1 MKKRNLMIFAGLLG
15 IAALAAFVTRSSWMG
30 SNASAQ
36 GPQRPRVVS
45 VELAK
50 AARDLVPV
58 DVDSIGTVTP
68 ISSVA
73 LKSRVETT
81 IVSVH
86 FEDGAKVSEGDLLFT
101 LDARQID
108 AQIEQAEG
116 MLARDQAQLVGALRD
131 HKRYSDLLGKGATTQ
146 VNVDNAKPQAD
157 ILIGTIKAD
166 QSALDNLKV
175 QKSFTIIRAPFSG
188 RISAANVKVGNF
200 VRPADLAPLAVI
212 NQMAPVYVTFAIPQR
227 VLVDLREAMAAGA
240 SKVIAT
246 IPGHQRSED
255 GKVAMVENTVDST
268 TGMVT
273 VRGMM
278 NNENET
284 LWPGTL
290 VNTKLI
296 IRTENSV
303 VVPTVAVQRSQ
314 NGTYVFVVR
323 DGVAKVQ
330 PVKVDRTFQ
339 GTSVISEG
347 LSGDENV
354 VVDGQLLLSDGSRVE
369 PRARK
374 AGAGGDDALRT
385 LPRPA
390 GHDDAD
396 HGVDHRLRRV
406 RFPPAAGLG
415 AAAGRFPDHCRERD
429 LAGRQ

>member
-1 MKKRNLMIFAGLLG
+1 MKKSILLILTGLLG
-15 IAALAAFVTRSSWMG
+15 AVALAAFLTRASWTGSSG
-30 SNASAQ
+30 ATAQSA
-36 GPQRPRVVS
+36 PRARVVS

-50 AARDLVPV
+50 AERKPVPV
-58 DVDSIGTVTP
+58 DVDAIGTVTP

-86 FEDGAKVSEGDLLFT
+86 FEDGARVNEGDLLFT

-116 MLARDQAQLVGALRD
+116 TLARDRAQLAGAERD
-131 HKRYSDLLGKGATTQ
+131 LKRFGDLIGKGATTQ
-146 VNVDNAKPQAD
+146 VNLDNAQTQAD
-157 ILIGTIKAD
+157 ILNGTIKAD

-175 QKSFTIIRAPFSG
+175 QKSYTIIRAPFSG

-200 VRPADLAPLAVI
+200 VRPADTAPLATI
-212 NQMAPVYVTFAIPQR
+212 NQMAPVYVSFAIPQR
-227 VLVDLREAMAAGA
+227 VLVDLREAMAKGD
-240 SKVIAT
+240 SRVVAT

-273 VRGMM
+273 VRGIMA
-278 NNENET
+278 NGNET

-290 VNTKLI
+290 VATKLI
-296 IRTENSV
+296 IRTEDSV

-314 NGTYVFVVR
+314 TGNYVFAVKE
-323 DGVAKVQ
+323 GVAKVM

-339 GTSVISEG
+339 GLSVISGG
-347 LSGDENV
+347 LSGGEDV
-354 VVDGQLLLSDGSRVE
+354 VVDGQLLLSDGTRVE

-374 AGAGGDDALRT
+374 AGA
-385 LPRPA
+385 
-390 GHDDAD
+390 
-396 HGVDHRLRRV
+396 
-406 RFPPAAGLG
+406 
-415 AAAGRFPDHCRERD
+415 
-429 LAGRQ
+429 

>member
-1 MKKRNLMIFAGLLG
+1 MKKRTLMFFAAALG
-15 IAALAAFVTRSSWMG
+15 TAALAAFLTRSFWTG
-30 SNASAQ
+30 DGASAQ
-36 GPQRPRVVS
+36 GPQRARVIS

-50 AARDLVPV
+50 AERKPVPV
-58 DVDSIGTVTP
+58 DVDAIGTVTP

-86 FEDGAKVSEGDLLFT
+86 FEDGAKVNQGDLLFT

-116 MLARDQAQLVGALRD
+116 MLARDQAQLEGAQRD
-131 HKRYSDLLGKGATTQ
+131 VRRYSDLIGKGATTQ
-146 VNVDNAKPQAD
+146 VNLDNAKTQAD

-175 QKSFTIIRAPFSG
+175 QKSYTTIRAPFSG

-200 VRPADLAPLAVI
+200 VRPADTAPLAII

-227 VLVDLREAMAAGA
+227 VLVDLREAMAVGE
-240 SKVIAT
+240 SSVVAT
-246 IPGHQRSED
+246 IPGHQQSEQ
-255 GKVAMVENTVDST
+255 GKVAMVENSVDST

-273 VRGMM
+273 VRGIM
-278 NNENET
+278 NNERET
-284 LWPGTL
+284 LWPGIL
-290 VNTKLI
+290 VATKLI

-303 VVPTVAVQRSQ
+303 VVPTAAVQRSQ
-314 NGTYVFVVR
+314 NGNYVFVVR

-339 GTSVISEG
+339 GTSVIAEG
-347 LSGDENV
+347 LSGEENV
-354 VVDGQLLLSDGSRVE
+354 VIDGQLLLSDGSRVE

-374 AGAGGDDALRT
+374 TGA
-385 LPRPA
+385 
-390 GHDDAD
+390 
-396 HGVDHRLRRV
+396 
-406 RFPPAAGLG
+406 
-415 AAAGRFPDHCRERD
+415 
-429 LAGRQ
+429 

>member
-1 MKKRNLMIFAGLLG
+1 MKKRTLVILTGLLG
-15 IAALAAFVTRSSWMG
+15 AVALTAYLTRASWTGSSG
-30 SNASAQ
+30 GATAQSA
-36 GPQRPRVVS
+36 PRVRVVS

-50 AARDLVPV
+50 AERKPVPV
-58 DVDSIGTVTP
+58 DVDAIGTVTP

-86 FEDGAKVSEGDLLFT
+86 FEDGARVNEGDLLFT

-116 MLARDQAQLVGALRD
+116 TLARDRAQLAGAERD
-131 HKRYSDLLGKGATTQ
+131 LKRFSDLIGKGATTQ
-146 VNVDNAKPQAD
+146 VNVDNAQTQAD
-157 ILIGTIKAD
+157 ILTGTIKAD

-175 QKSFTIIRAPFSG
+175 QKSYTIIRAPFSG

-200 VRPADLAPLAVI
+200 VRPADTAPLATI
-212 NQMAPVYVTFAIPQR
+212 NQMAPVYVSFAIPQR
-227 VLVDLREAMAAGA
+227 VLVDLREAMAKGD
-240 SKVIAT
+240 SKVVAT

-273 VRGMM
+273 VRGIMA
-278 NNENET
+278 NGNET

-290 VNTKLI
+290 VATKLI

-314 NGTYVFVVR
+314 TGNYVFAVKE
-323 DGVAKVQ
+323 GVAKVM

-339 GTSVISEG
+339 GVSVISEG
-347 LSGDENV
+347 LSGGEDV
-354 VVDGQLLLSDGSRVE
+354 VVDGQLLLSDGTRVE

-374 AGAGGDDALRT
+374 AGA
-385 LPRPA
+385 
-390 GHDDAD
+390 
-396 HGVDHRLRRV
+396 
-406 RFPPAAGLG
+406 
-415 AAAGRFPDHCRERD
+415 
-429 LAGRQ
+429 

>member
-1 MKKRNLMIFAGLLG
+1 MKKRNLIILLAVLAIAGG
-15 IAALAAFVTRSSWMG
+15 AAFFTRASWMG
-30 SNASAQ
+30 GGASAQ
-36 GPQRPRVVS
+36 GPQQRPRVVS
-45 VELAK
+45 VEVAK
-50 AARDLVPV
+50 AERKPVPV

-86 FEDGAKVSEGDLLFT
+86 FEDGARVNQGDLLFT

-116 MLARDQAQLVGALRD
+116 VLARDRAQLEAAQRD
-131 HKRYSDLLGKGATTQ
+131 VRRFGDLIGKGATTQ
-146 VNVDNAKPQAD
+146 VNVDNAKTQAD
-157 ILIGTIKAD
+157 ILAGTIKAD

-175 QKSFTIIRAPFSG
+175 QKSFTTIHAPFSG

-200 VRPADLAPLAVI
+200 VRPADTAPLAVI

-227 VLVDLREAMAAGA
+227 VLVDLREAMAAGG
-240 SKVIAT
+240 SKVTAT

-255 GKVAMVENTVDST
+255 GKVAMVENTVDAT

-273 VRGMM
+273 VRGIM

-290 VNTKLI
+290 VNTRLI

-314 NGTYVFVVR
+314 SGNFVFVVK
-323 DGVAKVQ
+323 DGVAKVRA
-330 PVKVDRTFQ
+330 VKIERTLQ
-339 GTSVISEG
+339 GFSVISEG
-347 LSGDENV
+347 LSGDEAV

-374 AGAGGDDALRT
+374 AGA
-385 LPRPA
+385 
-390 GHDDAD
+390 
-396 HGVDHRLRRV
+396 
-406 RFPPAAGLG
+406 
-415 AAAGRFPDHCRERD
+415 
-429 LAGRQ
+429 

>member
-1 MKKRNLMIFAGLLG
+1 MKKRTLMFFAGALG
-15 IAALAAFVTRSSWMG
+15 IAALAAFVTRSSWTG
-30 SNASAQ
+30 DGASAQ
-36 GPQRPRVVS
+36 GPQRARVIS

-50 AARDLVPV
+50 AERKPVPV
-58 DVDSIGTVTP
+58 DVDAIGTVTP

-86 FEDGAKVSEGDLLFT
+86 FEDGAKVNQGDLLFT

-116 MLARDQAQLVGALRD
+116 MLARDQAQLEGAQRD
-131 HKRYSDLLGKGATTQ
+131 VRRYSDLIGKGATTQ
-146 VNVDNAKPQAD
+146 VNLDNAKTQAD

-175 QKSFTIIRAPFSG
+175 QKSYTTIRAPFSG

-200 VRPADLAPLAVI
+200 VRPADTAPLAII

-227 VLVDLREAMAAGA
+227 VLVDLREAMAVGE
-240 SKVIAT
+240 SSVVAT
-246 IPGHQRSED
+246 IPGHQQSEQ
-255 GKVAMVENTVDST
+255 GKVAMVENSVDST

-273 VRGMM
+273 VRGIM
-278 NNENET
+278 NNERET
-284 LWPGTL
+284 LWPGIL
-290 VNTKLI
+290 VATKLI

-314 NGTYVFVVR
+314 SGNYVFVVR

-339 GTSVISEG
+339 GTSVIAEG
-347 LSGDENV
+347 LSGEENV
-354 VVDGQLLLSDGSRVE
+354 VIDGQLLLSDGSRVE
-369 PRARK
+369 PRVRK
-374 AGAGGDDALRT
+374 TGA
-385 LPRPA
+385 
-390 GHDDAD
+390 
-396 HGVDHRLRRV
+396 
-406 RFPPAAGLG
+406 
-415 AAAGRFPDHCRERD
+415 
-429 LAGRQ
+429 

>member
-1 MKKRNLMIFAGLLG
+1 MKKRTLILFAAALG
-15 IAALAAFVTRSSWMG
+15 IAAVVAFVTRSSWTG
-30 SNASAQ
+30 GGTSAQ
-36 GPQRPRVVS
+36 GPQRARMIS

-50 AARDLVPV
+50 AERKPVPV
-58 DVDSIGTVTP
+58 DVDAIGTVTP

-81 IVSVH
+81 IMSVH
-86 FEDGAKVSEGDLLFT
+86 FEDGAKVNQGDLLFT

-116 MLARDQAQLVGALRD
+116 MLARDQAQLEGAQRD
-131 HKRYSDLLGKGATTQ
+131 VRRYSDLIGKGATTQ
-146 VNVDNAKPQAD
+146 VNLDNAKTQAD

-175 QKSFTIIRAPFSG
+175 QKSFATIHAPFSG

-200 VRPADLAPLAVI
+200 VRPADSVPLAVI

-227 VLVDLREAMAAGA
+227 VLVDLREAMTAGE
-240 SKVIAT
+240 SRVVAT
-246 IPGHQRSED
+246 IPGHQQSEE
-255 GKVAMVENTVDST
+255 GKVAMVENSVDFT

-273 VRGMM
+273 VRGIM
-278 NNENET
+278 NNERET
-284 LWPGTL
+284 LWPGIL
-290 VNTKLI
+290 VATKLI

-314 NGTYVFVVR
+314 NGNYVFVVR

-339 GTSVISEG
+339 GTSVIAEG
-347 LSGDENV
+347 LSGDEDV

-374 AGAGGDDALRT
+374 AGA
-385 LPRPA
+385 
-390 GHDDAD
+390 
-396 HGVDHRLRRV
+396 
-406 RFPPAAGLG
+406 
-415 AAAGRFPDHCRERD
+415 
-429 LAGRQ
+429 

>member
-1 MKKRNLMIFAGLLG
+1 MKTRNLIFLAGVLG
-15 IAALAAFVTRSSWMG
+15 IAGLAAFVTRSSWMG
-30 SNASAQ
+30 TGASAQ
-36 GPQRPRVVS
+36 GPQRARVIS
-45 VELAK
+45 VELGK
-50 AARDLVPV
+50 TERKPVPV

-116 MLARDQAQLVGALRD
+116 TLAKDQAQLEGAQRD
-131 HKRYSDLLGKGATTQ
+131 HRRFSDLIGKGATTQ
-146 VNVDNAKPQAD
+146 VNVDNAKTQAD

-175 QKSFTIIRAPFSG
+175 QKSYTLIRAPFSG

-200 VRPADLAPLAVI
+200 VRPADIAPLAVI

-227 VLVDLREAMAAGA
+227 VLVDLRDAMATGG
-240 SKVIAT
+240 SQVIAT

-255 GKVAMVENTVDST
+255 GKVAMVENTVDAT

-273 VRGMM
+273 VRGIM
-278 NNENET
+278 NNDRET
-284 LWPGTL
+284 LWPGIL
-290 VNTKLI
+290 VNTRLI

-314 NGTYVFVVR
+314 SGNFVFVVK

-339 GTSVISEG
+339 GISVITEG
-347 LSGDENV
+347 LSGNEDV
-354 VVDGQLLLSDGSRVE
+354 VVDGQLLLSDGSRIVT
-369 PRARK
+369 RARK
-374 AGAGGDDALRT
+374 AGA
-385 LPRPA
+385 
-390 GHDDAD
+390 
-396 HGVDHRLRRV
+396 
-406 RFPPAAGLG
+406 
-415 AAAGRFPDHCRERD
+415 
-429 LAGRQ
+429 